1 MNVQYCTWARREC
14 KGFQTGFPMRKT
26 WGIAGA
32 PARPY
37 EPIGARASF
46 NMNGDSSICRLYPVT
61 NAMPEQLWLPGLE
74 APPTPTDG
82 LFFAVVPDANTAGAM
97 SKFAQQLCAGTRVRS
112 KPLAANRL
120 HVTLLHLG
128 NFAGGLPADKVDA
141 AMRAAASINLAPFT
155 VEFDAVAS
163 FASKPRPG
171 PLVLT
176 GSEGVGGLH
185 ELHDALGHAL
195 RHAGFGDRAASNAT
209 SYVPHVTLA
218 YGMPWA
224 AAHPVESVCW
234 NVREF
239 ALIHSLLGRTRHVA
253 LARWP
258 LVAAGS

>member
-1 MNVQYCTWARREC
+1 
-14 KGFQTGFPMRKT
+14 
-26 WGIAGA
+26 
-32 PARPY
+32 
-37 EPIGARASF
+37 
-46 NMNGDSSICRLYPVT
+46 
-61 NAMPEQLWLPGLE
+61 MPEQLWLPGLE

-82 LFFAVVPDANTAGAM
+82 LFFAVFPDANTAATI
-97 SKFAQQLCAGTRVRS
+97 SKFAQELCVGTRVRS

-128 NFAGGLPADKVDA
+128 NFAGGLPPDKVDA
-141 AMRAAASINLAPFT
+141 AMRAASSIHMAPFT

-176 GSEGVGGLH
+176 GGGGVAGLQA
-185 ELHDALGHAL
+185 LHDALGQAVE
-195 RHAGFGDRAASNAT
+195 HAGFGEGAGSIVT

-224 AAHPVESVCW
+224 AERPVESACW

-258 LVAAGS
+258 LMAAES